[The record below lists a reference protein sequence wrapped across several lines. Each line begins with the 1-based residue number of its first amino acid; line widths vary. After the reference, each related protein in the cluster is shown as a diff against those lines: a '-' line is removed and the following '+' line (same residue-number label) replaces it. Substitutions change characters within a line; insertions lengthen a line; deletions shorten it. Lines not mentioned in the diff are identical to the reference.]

1 MSESNAPTHR
11 EPWQLRIMPAALGSP
26 FHVCSPPGQ
35 NTSCCPIAE
44 VIIFCKVA
52 AVMCQQRSIL
62 QNVKESVTP
71 MLGIIF
77 KCSHAYK
84 GPRNSSVGKQ
94 AAGSLSVQRQ
104 LQYLWSAGY
113 WVRVYVALCGARG
126 WLDDPSNLGYS
137 ILGFATGGGICPN
150 QLLPVIPSALSSL
163 YSPSPTT
170 PPLNAQ
176 HLISTAYVQT
186 FRITEKHKHWKKN
199 NRKIDALPLP
209 LPKKKGKGAP
219 VKQEKTEW
227 VLKDWHQ

>member
-1 MSESNAPTHR
+1 MLEKLKLVTAFSIFYINRDNLCSTPPQPYSAVLWQVEKDPEGSPSPTPGFTQPHANPTPMSESNAPTHR

-26 FHVCSPPGQ
+26 FHERSPLGQ

-77 KCSHAYK
+77 KCSQAYK

-104 LQYLWSAGY
+104 LQ
-113 WVRVYVALCGARG
+113 
-126 WLDDPSNLGYS
+126 
-137 ILGFATGGGICPN
+137 
-150 QLLPVIPSALSSL
+150 
-163 YSPSPTT
+163 
-170 PPLNAQ
+170 
-176 HLISTAYVQT
+176 HL
-186 FRITEKHKHWKKN
+186 
-199 NRKIDALPLP
+199 
-209 LPKKKGKGAP
+209 
-219 VKQEKTEW
+219 
-227 VLKDWHQ
+227 